1 MPERWGGAKILDFMC
16 VCGGGGI
23 GRCVTECVRVFVTI
37 SAVGHYIT
45 YNTTG
50 LSKMGR
56 GKPYYAPP
64 PPAFQCVD
72 VERHPCPLPPPSVPT
87 HAKYYGA
94 Y

>member
-16 VCGGGGI
+16 VCGGGGGGGGI

-37 SAVGHYIT
+37 SAVGDHIT
-45 YNTTG
+45 YITTG

-64 PPAFQCVD
+64 PHFNVWMWRGAPA
-72 VERHPCPLPPPSVPT
+72 PCSPPICSDPC
-87 HAKYYGA
+87 
-94 Y
+94 